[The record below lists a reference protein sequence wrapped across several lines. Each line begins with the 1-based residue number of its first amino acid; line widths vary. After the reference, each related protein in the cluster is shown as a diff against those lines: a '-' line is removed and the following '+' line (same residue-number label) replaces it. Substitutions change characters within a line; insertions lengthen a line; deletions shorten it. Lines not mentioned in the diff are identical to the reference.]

1 MSIAENIAAVR
12 QRIDDSARRAGRTGE
27 DITLLAVSK
36 TVDVERMQE
45 AVAAG
50 LTMFGE
56 NRVQEIVKKIEF
68 FEQNVSW
75 DLIGQLQK
83 NKIKYIID
91 KTRLVHSLCSVS
103 VAQEMQRLCEQR
115 DTAID
120 CLLQVNV
127 SREESKSGIYEDEV
141 EPFLETVEPLS
152 RVRILGMMT
161 IAPIVD
167 KPEDARPYFAA
178 LKKLFDRY
186 SKIKTD
192 HFEMKYLSMGMSG
205 DFEAAIEEGANIV
218 RVGSAIFGSR
228 NYTK

>member
-1 MSIAENIAAVR
+1 MSIRDNIYEVT
-12 QRIDDSARRAGRTGE
+12 QRIDESAKKAGRSGS

-36 TVDVERMQE
+36 TVDVDRMQE
-45 AVAAG
+45 AVDAG

-68 FEQNVSW
+68 FDNKVSW

-103 VAQEMQRLCEQR
+103 VAQEMQRLCEKSN
-115 DTAID
+115 TSMD
-120 CLLQVNV
+120 CLVQVNV
-127 SREESKSGIYEDEV
+127 SKEESKSGIYTEEV
-141 EPFLETVEPLS
+141 AKLFDDIQGFD
-152 RVRILGMMT
+152 RVNIKGFMT

-167 KPEDARPYFAA
+167 RPDDARPYFAE
-178 LKKLFDRY
+178 LRKLFDSY
-186 SKIKTD
+186 SHIKTD
-192 HFEMKYLSMGMSG
+192 HFDMKYISMGMSG
-205 DFEAAIEEGANIV
+205 DYEAAIEEGANIV

-228 NYTK
+228 DYSK